1 MKSTIL
7 FLALFVSPLIT
18 TTQLS
23 SRGCP
28 YAEIMEAAEL
38 DPVARRA
45 AAEAIFRQED
55 LHNVQDADD
64 AEQMQGCARR
74 CCRRM
79 GNRLNRLVAALIARG
94 VTIATIFSI
103 TRACH

>member
-18 TTQLS
+18 TTQLN

-28 YAEIMEAAEL
+28 YAEIMGAAEL
-38 DPVARRA
+38 DPVARAR
-45 AAEAIFRQED
+45 AAEAIYQQNQP
-55 LHNVQDADD
+55 HAQDADD

-79 GNRLNRLVAALIARG
+79 SERLNRLVAALIARG